1 MKHSILLLA
10 IVCAFVSF
18 LSFGAPRVPY
28 SDANWAFQV
37 CETAGD
43 LCHRPL
49 LFAVAA
55 AVLAGVWVMAR
66 RWCRIADAD
75 RQKEAPAGHQ
85 KRQTALA
92 RRRP

>member
-1 MKHSILLLA
+1 MKHSILVLA
-10 IVCAFVSF
+10 IVCAVVSF

-49 LFAVAA
+49 LLAVAA
-55 AVLAGVWVMAR
+55 AGLATIWLMATLAAVLS
-66 RWCRIADAD
+66 
-75 RQKEAPAGHQ
+75 HS
-85 KRQTALA
+85 
-92 RRRP
+92 